1 MMARGI
7 MNYTDSLEKSVDDI
21 PSTVFDD
28 ARNHW
33 DNRFKEI
40 KKMDG
45 PENPYQLHQ
54 ELGEIM
60 LANVLIVRDNKSL
73 EKATDE
79 IKDIETRFKDIK
91 CVDSSDWANPSPSF
105 INQLFCMIHLSKII
119 TKGALLR
126 NEFRGSHY
134 KPDFDLTQ
142 PKDFDPHEYIEY
154 LEQKQYGD
162 ISEDKFPPGHLDYMK
177 RFEENNIKWLKT
189 TVAQFKDNQPDI
201 TYDEVDT
208 SLITPRP
215 RKYD

>member
-1 MMARGI
+1 
-7 MNYTDSLEKSVDDI
+7 
-21 PSTVFDD
+21 VFDD
-28 ARNHW
+28 ARHHW
-33 DNRFKEI
+33 KNRFKEI
-40 KKMDG
+40 KKMKG
-45 PENPYQLHQ
+45 RENPYQLHQ
-54 ELGEIM
+54 ELGKVM

-79 IKDIETRFKDIK
+79 INDIETRFKDVK
-91 CVDSSDWANPSPSF
+91 CLDTSDWANPSPSF

-126 NEFRGSHY
+126 DEFRGSHY
-134 KPDFDLTQ
+134 KPDFDLNQ

-162 ISEDKFPPGHLDYMK
+162 ISEDKFPEDHLDYMK

-201 TYDEVDT
+201 TYDEIDT

>member
-7 MNYTDSLEKSVDDI
+7 MNYTDSLGNSAEDI

-33 DNRFKEI
+33 KTRFNEI
-40 KKMDG
+40 KKMNG
-45 PENPYQLHQ
+45 SENPYQLHQ

-73 EKATDE
+73 EKATHAID
-79 IKDIETRFKDIK
+79 DIEARFKYVK
-91 CVDSSDWANPSPSF
+91 CVDTSEWANPSPSF

-119 TKGALLR
+119 TKGALMR
-126 NEFRGSHY
+126 DEFRGSHY
-134 KPDFDLTQ
+134 KPDFDLNQ
-142 PKDFDPHEYIEY
+142 PKDFDPHEYIDY
-154 LEQKQYGD
+154 LEQKQYGE
-162 ISEDKFPPGHLDYMK
+162 ISNDKFPPGHLHYMK
-177 RFEENNIKWLKT
+177 RFEGNNKKWLKT
-189 TVAQFKDNQPDI
+189 TVAQFKDNKPDI
-201 TYDEVDT
+201 TYEEVNT